1 MEVNFLLPISLFTI
15 IMLSVLVY
23 GRAMGRIKEF
33 FGSKEISIREVIVIV
48 IFMGILVTVM
58 GLIPGYAVQILFG
71 AAISYTLLIFTYL
84 FTKKIIVA
92 VIPPI
97 IFIAALLLLN
107 LLLIED
113 VLAVILIT
121 DIFSAIFAIIA
132 VTLLSPLFSWR
143 VTIIF
148 AGLLTVMDVFHV
160 FVTGHMVEAAGKIMK
175 LGLPLMILLPRL
187 PSLKELT
194 ALGLGDVFLSG
205 LIATRMVSKYN
216 PKAGLI
222 TALSISIIFLLFDII
237 AHNFIQYFRAFPA
250 TILVL
255 SGWLLGASPY
265 TLKNWLRK

>member
-15 IMLSVLVY
+15 ITLSVLVC
-23 GRAMGRIKEF
+23 GRATGRIKEL
-33 FGSKEISIREVIVIV
+33 FGSKEISIREVIVII
-48 IFMGILVTVM
+48 IFMGALVTVI
-58 GLIPGYAVQILFG
+58 GLIPGYAVQILF
-71 AAISYTLLIFTYL
+71 AATISYTLFIFTYL
-84 FTKKIIVA
+84 FTRKIIAA
-92 VIPPI
+92 VTPPI

-107 LLLIED
+107 LLLMED

-148 AGLLTVMDVFHV
+148 AGLLTIMDVIHV
-160 FVTGHMVEAAGKIMK
+160 FVTGHMVEAASKIVG
-175 LGLPLMILLPRL
+175 LGLPLMLLLPRL

-194 ALGLGDVFLSG
+194 ALGLGDIFLSG
-205 LIATRMVSKYN
+205 LIATRMASKYN
-216 PKAGLI
+216 QRAGLL
-222 TALSISIIFLLFDII
+222 TALSISIIFLVFDII
-237 AHNFIQYFRAFPA
+237 AHNFIQHFRAFPA

-265 TLKNWLRK
+265 ILKNWLRK